1 MNLWSGA
8 HFFHPINNFLKNPYF
23 RQKVNIHY
31 LEWSFFDGM
40 SCVSATLSHSRQ
52 DTSKG
57 MVKVPKAIDKG
68 LRYKADTID
77 NVGHG

>member
-1 MNLWSGA
+1 LILGKK
-8 HFFHPINNFLKNPYF
+8 PCFLGPSQLA

-57 MVKVPKAIDKG
+57 MVKVPKAVDKG